1 MLRASLLMSV
11 LALTSLGCV
20 RETVSCADNPSPAC
34 PDAGGP
40 RMDSGPPDAARRPDA
55 DLDAPGLDGREVL
68 PDAWSAA
75 DAWAPD
81 AGSDGGP
88 CSRCPSERPACFMDG
103 CVECVGDGD
112 CAGRAGR
119 PVCDVESHTCVACN
133 EGSDCVLP
141 LSACLPDNTCV
152 RCDDRSDC
160 SGPTPACVSNDCVEC
175 EGRSDCA
182 APRPACVSNR
192 CLECEA
198 NADCPSASASR
209 CEPGSNRCA
218 ACTAD
223 ADCAH
228 LSASPV
234 CDEGRGLCVECT
246 LDTEA
251 ARCGA
256 SSCNPASRTC
266 TGVRRGSVGTCLS
279 CNADSECMTGATCAP
294 VNPARG

>member
-1 MLRASLLMSV
+1 
-11 LALTSLGCV
+11 
-20 RETVSCADNPSPAC
+20 
-34 PDAGGP
+34 
-40 RMDSGPPDAARRPDA
+40 
-55 DLDAPGLDGREVL
+55 
-68 PDAWSAA
+68 
-75 DAWAPD
+75 
-81 AGSDGGP
+81 
-88 CSRCPSERPACFMDG
+88 
-103 CVECVGDGD
+103 
-112 CAGRAGR
+112 
-119 PVCDVESHTCVACN
+119 
-133 EGSDCVLP
+133 
-141 LSACLPDNTCV
+141 
-152 RCDDRSDC
+152 
-160 SGPTPACVSNDCVEC
+160 VSNDCVEC

-294 VNPARG
+294 VNPARGVTGNYCLPIRTGPFCSRPFFETHTAPSASGASVTYCRHGTTTCEAFLQYRTPGDGSCTAAGGTDAACGAAGVTDGLCRLSGGGNRCTFACLGDDDCPCPSGTCALSNCNMMGYCSL